1 MGGDGGGWC
10 SVDGAVWVVMGVGG
24 AVWVVMGQW
33 CSVGGDGAVV
43 QCGCDGAGSK
53 DTCHSEYPEVATPPD
68 FVLTQ
73 QEWQQH
79 E

>member
-10 SVDGAVWVVMGVGG
+10 SV
-24 AVWVVMGQW
+24 
-33 CSVGGDGAVV
+33 GGDGAVM